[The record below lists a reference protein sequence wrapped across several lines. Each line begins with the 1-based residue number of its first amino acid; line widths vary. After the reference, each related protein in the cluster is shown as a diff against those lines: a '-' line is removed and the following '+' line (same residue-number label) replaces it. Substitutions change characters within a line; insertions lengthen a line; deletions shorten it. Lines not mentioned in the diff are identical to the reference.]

1 MPITVVWLSMV
12 INVNYCCLW
21 RWAVDIN
28 ANYCSL
34 LLVGGSYKCHLLL
47 SLVGGR
53 WS

>member
-1 MPITVVWLSMV
+1 MPITVVSGWWAIV

-34 LLVGGSYKCHLLL
+34 
-47 SLVGGR
+47 VGGR
-53 WS
+53 